1 MDKAYAQ
8 SMFIKE
14 AEEMG
19 IPSVRWSRNM
29 EPIRFEP
36 PAYCPWPDLPPPSP
50 PSLEIGPPPAV
61 APPILPPP
69 VDHAAITWC
78 PGQRRLLPRAA
89 SHSEFANVERRDSP
103 SDKLLFTLWG
113 GGLSM
118 LSGMGLFLWMA
129 LRKHL
134 GKRER
139 GKVTITE
146 RSRVHARA
154 WNII

>member
-1 MDKAYAQ
+1 
-8 SMFIKE
+8 MFIKE
-14 AEEMG
+14 AEDMG
-19 IPSVRWSRNM
+19 IPLVRWSRNM
-29 EPIRFEP
+29 EPVRFEP

-61 APPILPPP
+61 APPMLPPS
-69 VDHAAITWC
+69 VDHPAITWC
-78 PGQRRLLPRAA
+78 PVQRRLLPRAA
-89 SHSEFANVERRDSP
+89 SHSDGPELANVECRDSP
-103 SDKLLFTLWG
+103 SDKLSAFTLWG

-118 LSGMGLFLWMA
+118 LSGVGLFLWMA

-139 GKVTITE
+139 GNVTATE
-146 RSRVHARA
+146 GSRVHARA